1 MKNKSPTSAW
11 RHSMCWTMKVAAHG
25 GCGHDRLSSVK
36 APVGQTLFASESA
49 SGQRAHLSG
58 TAIAQASAD
67 PTGEQIQTLVAGP
80 CGQIE
85 YLGLSQRNVTE

>member
-1 MKNKSPTSAW
+1 M
-11 RHSMCWTMKVAAHG
+11 AAADTTD
-25 GCGHDRLSSVK
+25 CRQSRRLWGR
-36 APVGQTLFASESA
+36 PLFASESA

-67 PTGEQIQTLVAGP
+67 PSGEQIQTLVAGP

>member
-1 MKNKSPTSAW
+1 M
-11 RHSMCWTMKVAAHG
+11 AAADTTD
-25 GCGHDRLSSVK
+25 CRQPRRLRGR
-36 APVGQTLFASESA
+36 PLFASESA
-49 SGQRAHLSG
+49 SGQQAHLSG